1 LCFLFGLAVLS
12 PQASHSFFGF
22 IGLCSYITDCSEFD
36 SRVSPFTASYFF
48 SSAKK
53 SNQKKPSLRRAPRKK
68 HGVPIDAR
76 RVTCCART
84 HPRKTRGLRHAG
96 TENPRYPP
104 HLNGLADVRE
114 SQKQKNRIKSQQN
127 KTQHFLNTVFDFD
140 FQSTLASHL
149 SGSVI
154 MSFLRQ
160 HV

>member
-1 LCFLFGLAVLS
+1 
-12 PQASHSFFGF
+12 
-22 IGLCSYITDCSEFD
+22 
-36 SRVSPFTASYFF
+36 
-48 SSAKK
+48 
-53 SNQKKPSLRRAPRKK
+53 
-68 HGVPIDAR
+68 
-76 RVTCCART
+76 
-84 HPRKTRGLRHAG
+84 
-96 TENPRYPP
+96 
-104 HLNGLADVRE
+104 LADVRE